1 MYECHANANLKEKQ
15 FWSQEIKR
23 IDIRT
28 MSDKLTETE
37 SFASTLLDANLELGF
52 LLGLALILASV
63 LV

>member
-52 LLGLALILASV
+52 LLGFHG
-63 LV
+63 

>member
-52 LLGLALILASV
+52 LLGLALILALV